1 MYELNDM
8 IIRECWSTYR
18 GGAAAITLYSTTTTM
33 TTAACNACC
42 TICII
47 AITAA
52 IDHVVVVVVVVGSAD
67 CAALVDASAHH
78 REVVR
83 GVGYGDHAVPI
94 VYICICDWFF
104 QVFRGD
110 AVVVMQHHSHVLLA

>member
-18 GGAAAITLYSTTTTM
+18 GGAAAITLYSTI
-33 TTAACNACC
+33 TTAACNTCC

-52 IDHVVVVVVVVGSAD
+52 IDHVVVVGSAD

-94 VYICICDWFF
+94 VYTCICDWFF

>member
-18 GGAAAITLYSTTTTM
+18 GGAAAITLYSTI

-52 IDHVVVVVVVVGSAD
+52 IEYVVVVVGSAD

-94 VYICICDWFF
+94 VYTCICDRFF

-110 AVVVMQHHSHVLLA
+110 AVVIMQHHSHVLLA